1 MLEARRVRGVTRDG
15 DIDIFVLHDG
25 NAFLDGVSAVALD
38 LCTLRIRAVLDLL
51 DDVELARLEVVVR
64 HDIREAVDAA
74 DDLSSILAETVE
86 DDAQRVLA
94 DLVGRLSD
102 TDSALSSCEGL
113 VACEEC
119 EAASIL
125 REEHS
130 AEVAVAE
137 TDLAVVS
144 NRTRYAESLEAFAD
158 SLSGISSLRAAL
170 LDGDG
175 STERVSPFCI
185 LECDRLEIFYDLIR
199 VDALLVADFL
209 SIFNGSQTILFADF
223 VDFINTALIAFE

>member
-1 MLEARRVRGVTRDG
+1 M
-15 DIDIFVLHDG
+15 LHDS

-38 LCTLRIRAVLDLL
+38 LCALRIGTVLDLL
-51 DDVELARLEVVVR
+51 DDVELARLEVVIR

-74 DDLSSILAETVE
+74 DDLGSVLAEAVE

-94 DLVGRLSD
+94 NLVCRLGD
-102 TDSALSSCEGL
+102 ADSTLSSCEGL
-113 VACEEC
+113 VTCEEC
-119 EAASIL
+119 EAASVL
-125 REEHS
+125 GEEHS

-170 LDGDG
+170 LDGDC
-175 STERVSPFCI
+175 STERIRPFCI
-185 LECDRLEIFYDLIR
+185 LECDRLQVLYDLIR
-199 VDALLVADFL
+199 VDALLVADL
-209 SIFNGSQTILFADF
+209 LGILDGSKTILFADF
-223 VDFINTALIAFE
+223 VDLINTALIAFE

>member
-1 MLEARRVRGVTRDG
+1 M
-15 DIDIFVLHDG
+15 
-25 NAFLDGVSAVALD
+25 
-38 LCTLRIRAVLDLL
+38 
-51 DDVELARLEVVVR
+51 
-64 HDIREAVDAA
+64 
-74 DDLSSILAETVE
+74 
-86 DDAQRVLA
+86 
-94 DLVGRLSD
+94 
-102 TDSALSSCEGL
+102 
-113 VACEEC
+113 
-119 EAASIL
+119 
-125 REEHS
+125 
-130 AEVAVAE
+130 AE